1 MLHKTPGIVL
11 QTIKYSETSII
22 CRIYTRE
29 LGLQS
34 YMVKGVRTGK
44 PSSKAPLFRP
54 INILDL
60 VVYRKDR
67 KGLQHIK
74 EYQLGHLYSS
84 LPFDIIKSSIALFII
99 EVLSKVIKDEEPD
112 ADLYDFA
119 EETLKELDALDKTDP
134 NFHLYFL
141 LRLSR
146 FLGFL
151 PSGEYDPPY
160 EYFDLKEGSFVP
172 GPATHGYQIGP
183 PYSGYISVLLEENEP
198 VEITNRER
206 NTILDYLLQYYAFH
220 LSDFGGMQSHKI
232 LHEVLGA

>member
-1 MLHKTPGIVL
+1 MLFKTHGIVL

-29 LGLQS
+29 LSLQS
-34 YMVKGVRTGK
+34 YLVKGVRNSK
-44 PSSKAPLFRP
+44 PGSKAPLFRP

-60 VVYRKDR
+60 VVYRKER
-67 KGLQHIK
+67 KGLQHLK
-74 EYQLGHLYSS
+74 EYQSGHLYTR

-99 EVLSKVIKDEEPD
+99 EVLNKVIKDEEPD
-112 ADLYDFA
+112 TDMYDFA
-119 EETLKELDALDKTDP
+119 ENTLIELDQTERTDP

-146 FLGFL
+146 YLGFM
-151 PSGEYDPPY
+151 PSGEYNPPY
-160 EYFDLKEGSFVP
+160 SYFDLKEGSFVQ
-172 GPATHGYQIGP
+172 GPASHGYQIGP
-183 PYSGYISVLLEENEP
+183 PMSSYISLLLDEGDTLEL
-198 VEITNRER
+198 TNRER

-220 LSDFGGMQSHKI
+220 LSDFGGIQSHKI

>member
-1 MLHKTPGIVL
+1 MLYKTQGIVL

-34 YMVKGVRTGK
+34 YLVKGVRTGK

-67 KGLQHIK
+67 KGLQHLK

-112 ADLYDFA
+112 TDMYDFA
-119 EETLKELDALDKTDP
+119 QQTLIELDTLDKTDP

-146 FLGFL
+146 FLGFI
-151 PSGEYDPPY
+151 PAGEYDPPY
-160 EYFDLKEGSFVP
+160 EYFDLKEGSFVA
-172 GPATHGYQIGP
+172 GQVAHGYQIGP
-183 PYSGYISVLLEENEP
+183 PYSRYISVLLEERVP
-198 VEITNRER
+198 LEITNRER